1 MSKKKISC
9 FITVDSNDL
18 EELCKGKS
26 VKNYKFVDKTIFRHG
41 DGFVTNV
48 VIFSLNGEYFKFLEI
63 QYVEI
68 TYTIPHQVF
77 LTEETYT
84 RSFYSSWVDEDQ

>member
-1 MSKKKISC
+1 MVRGGLDGRDTKLKFKGVDKMSKKKISC
-9 FITVDSNDL
+9 FITVDSKDL

-48 VIFSLNGEYFKFLEI
+48 VIFL
-63 QYVEI
+63 
-68 TYTIPHQVF
+68 
-77 LTEETYT
+77 LTVSIL
-84 RSFYSSWVDEDQ
+84 SF